1 MSEDVLS
8 PSILFILSKI
18 SLSDTSNPLAM
29 KSSQLITLSLLIALI
44 SSPIS
49 TTVSSDSIL
58 SKIDCNLTIGILSS
72 SSLSFGL

>member
-58 SKIDCNLTIGILSS
+58 SKIDCSLTIGILSS